1 MNIITYTNTFNRFL
15 LNLKGAQFELLLLFI
30 YLTSFYMKR
39 HIALLLLVLSL
50 NITFAQSPV
59 EDELGSWFTFSGN
72 HEISDKVSFSTLI
85 QAWDYELADNFN
97 FILYN
102 LSLNYAVSPKTTAS
116 LAYGFSDI
124 DSGFETNAPHNVEN
138 RLSEQVGYKHKLF
151 KLPIDH
157 RFRVEQRFLNKSG
170 PNVIHNR
177 LRYRLGMKITL
188 NKTLFFR
195 IHNEYLT
202 TIGSKKVDAFS
213 ENRLYGALGIHVSKS
228 ANIQVGYLNRKIKK
242 LSLHRLQLGLFYKAD
257 LRKKKEL

>member
-72 HEISDKVSFSTLI
+72 HKISDKVSFSTLI

-124 DSGFETNAPHNVEN
+124 DSGFETNAPHIVIAV
-138 RLSEQVGYKHKLF
+138 LSSL
-151 KLPIDH
+151 
-157 RFRVEQRFLNKSG
+157 
-170 PNVIHNR
+170 
-177 LRYRLGMKITL
+177 
-188 NKTLFFR
+188 
-195 IHNEYLT
+195 
-202 TIGSKKVDAFS
+202 IGSHGVTKEVVARAIIDLNINPDAV
-213 ENRLYGALGIHVSKS
+213 H
-228 ANIQVGYLNRKIKK
+228 
-242 LSLHRLQLGLFYKAD
+242 SLTRD
-257 LRKKKEL
+257 